1 MRTENE
7 FRNLSNHQQIWDKQE
22 ALRRLGNNASLLHTI
37 AGMFIA
43 QMGDK
48 LAELNSALEKGDHEA
63 TRFVSH
69 SIKGNAGDVGAVAV
83 HKMAAELE
91 KLAKAQNLDDIQAVM
106 PLFTATISATLA
118 AMGEE

>member
-7 FRNLSNHQQIWDKQE
+7 FRNLSNHQPIWDKQE

-43 QMGDK
+43 QMEDK

-69 SIKGNAGDVGAVAV
+69 SIKGNAGDVGAVAF
-83 HKMAAELE
+83 ENIFLE
-91 KLAKAQNLDDIQAVM
+91 IKKKLSKFRKIVFDQERVRV
-106 PLFTATISATLA
+106 P
-118 AMGEE
+118 

>member
-7 FRNLSNHQQIWDKQE
+7 FRNLSNHQPIWDKQE

-43 QMGDK
+43 QMEDK

-69 SIKGNAGDVGAVAV
+69 SIQCNAGDVGAVAV

-91 KLAKAQNLDDIQAVM
+91 KLAKAQYLDDINAVM
-106 PLFTATISATLA
+106 PLFTATVSATLA